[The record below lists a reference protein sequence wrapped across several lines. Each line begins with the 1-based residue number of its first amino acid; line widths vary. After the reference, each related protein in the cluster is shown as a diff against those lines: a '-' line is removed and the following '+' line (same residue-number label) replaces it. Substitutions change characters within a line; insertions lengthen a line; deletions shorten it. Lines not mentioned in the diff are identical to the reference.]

1 MNIKSLFRRR
11 RFSVKRR
18 RFLIKPAYQLKIAL
32 ILVISILAYSI
43 VLGFILFY
51 PLFQELQ
58 SVVGIEE
65 RARVAATVIYLHT
78 RLWPGV
84 FIIAALVGVHVII
97 FSHRFFGPIY
107 RFEQTLNGFLSG
119 DFSQRIKL
127 RRHDNLKEVQD
138 VINRLAGYLEGTK
151 SRDLEFRTAVKEQLK
166 EVKAM
171 LGPEENTMANGAYKI
186 IHELITGLESDRDAF
201 TSSRNIS

>member
-1 MNIKSLFRRR
+1 MNVKSPFR
-11 RFSVKRR
+11 RR

-32 ILVISILAYSI
+32 TLVISVIAYSI

-65 RARVAATVIYLHT
+65 RARVATTVIYLHT
-78 RLWPGV
+78 RFWPGV
-84 FIIAALVGVHVII
+84 LIIAVLVGVHVIL

-138 VINRLAGYLEGTK
+138 VINRLADYLEGT
-151 SRDLEFRTAVKEQLK
+151 REPILMVHLARAERLQWVNFLRVLA
-166 EVKAM
+166 
-171 LGPEENTMANGAYKI
+171 P
-186 IHELITGLESDRDAF
+186 
-201 TSSRNIS
+201 

>member
-1 MNIKSLFRRR
+1 MDIKSLFRRR
-11 RFSVKRR
+11 RFLIKRR
-18 RFLIKPAYQLKIAL
+18 RVLIKPAYQLKIAL
-32 ILVISILAYSI
+32 ILVISIVAYSI

-58 SVVGIEE
+58 SVVGIDE
-65 RARVAATVIYLHT
+65 RARVASTVIYLHT
-78 RLWPGV
+78 RLWPAV

-97 FSHRFFGPIY
+97 FSHRFLGPIY

-138 VINRLAGYLEGTK
+138 VINRLADYLEGTR
-151 SRDLEFRTAVKEQLK
+151 SRDLEFRAAVKEQLK

-171 LGPEENTMANGAYKI
+171 LGPEEKTNGVIDKLQG
-186 IHELITGLESDRDAF
+186 LITDLESNTDPC
-201 TSSRNIS
+201 ISFRKAS